1 MARLLLIL
9 LFLAPAAP
17 TARAQQAVTSGAPLG
32 LTLEEA
38 VEIALVQNYALRSQR
53 LDVDLARAQVREAY
67 SAVLPNVSLNSSYTR
82 TLRAAN
88 PFAGSDAGGLFG
100 SLGFVDW
107 LAYNE
112 RARTDDVAATSP
124 ISFVAYQDSVAA
136 GFARAGLSRDQSDN
150 PFFVPNRFDNTIEIS
165 QALFNG
171 SAFAAIRGAQRLRE
185 VNARGVDRQEQVLAQ
200 QVAEQYFDA
209 LLAQEQVRVLQLSV
223 ERADETFAEAE
234 RRVAR
239 GTAPKFQRLTARV
252 QRTNLET
259 ERVQAETQ
267 AQLALDRLKLTLGI
281 SPTQPIALQ
290 NDLDAPARF
299 DLASLTVDDAL
310 LTAIERRPDVVQAQ
324 LGVELREIDANI
336 TRAAFLPTL
345 SAFATLGYTGTVPD
359 NRTSIVG
366 DPSDPDDPFAVTEQT
381 TDFFSDSYWQP
392 NVAVGARLSW
402 SIFNGFQ
409 TSAQLQQRRIETER
423 ARLDL
428 ERLLDTIRFEVS
440 TALRSAQAAQ
450 VRILAQQE
458 NVERAE
464 LNYAFAETRLG
475 EGVATPFEVREAS
488 DLLDQ
493 SRLGYLQAVRDYR
506 TALATLEVA
515 LGTPLADASALRAA
529 NTVREALDVS
539 ALSPTGR

>member
-1 MARLLLIL
+1 MARLLLLLIL
-9 LFLAPAAP
+9 LAPA
-17 TARAQQAVTSGAPLG
+17 ARAQQATTADAPLG

-38 VEIALVQNYALRSQR
+38 VEIALVQNYALRAQR

-67 SAVLPNVSLNSSYTR
+67 AAVLPDVSLTSQYTR
-82 TLRAAN
+82 TLKAAN

-112 RARTDDVAATSP
+112 RARTDDSPATSP

-136 GFARAGLSRDQSDN
+136 GFTRAGLSRDQSDN
-150 PFFVPNRFDNTIEIS
+150 PFFVPNRFDNSIEIS

-171 SAFAAIRGAQRLRE
+171 SAFAAIRGARALRE
-185 VNARGVDRQEQVLAQ
+185 VNERGVDRQEQVLAQ

-209 LLAQEQVRVLQLSV
+209 LLAQEQVRVQRLSV
-223 ERADETFAEAE
+223 ERAGETLDETE

-239 GTAPKFQRLTARV
+239 GTAPKFQRLTASV
-252 QRTNLET
+252 QQTNLQT
-259 ERVQAETQ
+259 QLVQAETQ
-267 AQLALDRLKLTLGI
+267 AQIALDRLKLTLGI
-281 SPTQPIALQ
+281 SPMQPISLQ
-290 NDLDAPARF
+290 EDLVAPARF

-310 LTAIERRPDVVQAQ
+310 LTALERRPDVAQAQ
-324 LGVELREIDANI
+324 LGVELREINADI
-336 TRAAFLPTL
+336 TRAAFLPSL
-345 SAFATLGYTGTVPD
+345 SAFASLGYTGTVPD
-359 NRTSIVG
+359 NRTSIVS
-366 DPSDPDDPFAVTEQT
+366 DPDNPDDPFAVREQT
-381 TDFFSDSYWQP
+381 TDFFSDAYWQP
-392 NVAVGARLSW
+392 NVNVGARLTW
-402 SIFNGFQ
+402 NIFNGFA

-423 ARLDL
+423 ARIDL

-440 TALRSAQAAQ
+440 TALQQAQAAQ
-450 VRILAQQE
+450 LRILAQQE

-464 LNYAFAETRLG
+464 LNYAFADTRLG

-515 LGTPLADASALRAA
+515 LGAPLGDASPLRAA
-529 NTVREALDVS
+529 NAVRDALAAPVS
-539 ALSPTGR
+539 AAAPGR